1 MEDFDDIEESSG
13 SDEGSQLSAPLRGG
27 PGSSIFSWISGKIFG
42 RRFRLAAKLV
52 PITGALVGGI
62 YCYTYFFGSIPIIE
76 SLKAE
81 LGIAV
86 VRQQP
91 QQSRVD
97 QMLQGAR
104 DSISAN
110 DTKVHLGNAIAT
122 GDIATSH
129 AIEIGELRITKEAA
143 KELSITKALPKRPT
157 VKAARESIL
166 SDAFDSLASAFNTVE
181 ETIKSVTSSDEPAV
195 AASASTSAS
204 DPGIV
209 ISPYEDYEQTVTVV
223 QDVGGSRSRFRN
235 MDYKSG
241 PAASAG
247 FRSLIQSIRIG
258 TVKSGFRPTVKISGR
273 TFSAGSIIDFS
284 LGVTFEGL
292 AYNDTVLVFKEQSGP
307 ILPSICEPSASRSG
321 PENQQPAPQRDLL
334 SQIQRQVSGSVQS
347 WTVRVTSSRSPTA
360 TSVRSS
366 RRIRNPQ

>member
-42 RRFRLAAKLV
+42 RLFRLAAKLV

-129 AIEIGELRITKEAA
+129 AIEIGELR
-143 KELSITKALPKRPT
+143 ITKALPKRPT

-258 TVKSGFRPTVKISGR
+258 TVTSGFRPTVKISGR

>member
-42 RRFRLAAKLV
+42 RLFRLAAKLV

-81 LGIAV
+81 LGNAV

-129 AIEIGELRITKEAA
+129 AIEIGELR
-143 KELSITKALPKRPT
+143 ITKALPKRPT

-258 TVKSGFRPTVKISGR
+258 TVTSDFRPTVKISGR
-273 TFSAGSIIDFS
+273 TFSAGSIMDFS

-321 PENQQPAPQRDLL
+321 PENQQPAPQRNLL